1 MIALNKDT
9 FTVDELIG
17 DSRLAFIQGKYSE
30 SLKLATQAIN
40 LEPSNADAH
49 QCVGNAYMSKADYES
64 AINHYK
70 RALENDADN
79 GDRYF
84 NLGYAYASDNQPVK
98 ALEMFAKA
106 DEVGCSPNVVGQLYK
121 IMAMLCFDMHRYND
135 AVLNFIKSEKI
146 IGIDMEVL
154 QRKALSYS
162 MSGDTIAGIEVAN
175 QMKLLAP
182 TDYLGYRI
190 AFNILLQEDRLE
202 EAEKELDRAE
212 RFAKPSKDLF
222 MDWIAYETARYQLDH
237 DSTHLTTAIDK
248 IYDGLCV
255 LEPSVEAV
263 IESYVTAADLYV
275 QLENA
280 DMALKCLNAAEN
292 PIYAFNSGFSVK
304 VVPELEIKSEG
315 RPSERQIDH
324 AIQTVRRKYGD
335 RRLEVMG
342 RELTSKARKSAANT
356 DNLTPVAEQSA
367 EDTAIPKLDSSI
379 HAEYSI
385 EMLDRIYR
393 LYIAAYTI
401 KNDTTNIKAY
411 ASKLANSSDSHSKYI
426 GKYSLIKALRDEGYE
441 KVDEEYR
448 DFLKFLRNE
457 MIKDPSDMMAL
468 SFRVQCHVDLGE
480 FDEAEKLCKLLSDD
494 LAQPLRE
501 QINEA
506 RSGGD
511 A

>member
-1 MIALNKDT
+1 MKD
-9 FTVDELIG
+9 INIYIS
-17 DSRLAFIQGKYSE
+17 DSRLAFLQGKYEE
-30 SLKLATQAIN
+30 SLRLAKQALI
-40 LEPSNADAH
+40 EDEKNADAH
-49 QCVGNAYMSKADYES
+49 QCAGNAYMSKADYES

-70 RALENDADN
+70 KALENDVDN

-84 NLGYAYASDNQPVK
+84 NLGYAYASGNQPVK

-135 AVLNFIKSEKI
+135 AILNFIKSEKI

-222 MDWIAYETARYQLDH
+222 MDWIAYETARYQLNH
-237 DSTHLTTAIDK
+237 DSAHLTTAIDK

-255 LEPSVEAV
+255 LEPSVDAV

-275 QLENA
+275 QLEDA
-280 DMALKCLNAAEN
+280 EMALKCLNAAEN

-304 VVPELEIKSEG
+304 VVPELEIKGEG
-315 RPSERQIDH
+315 KPSERQIDH
-324 AIQTVRRKYGD
+324 AIQAVRRKYGD

-342 RELTSKARKSAANT
+342 RELTAKARKSAANS

-393 LYIAAYTI
+393 LYVAAYTI
-401 KNDTTNIKAY
+401 KNDTINIKAY
-411 ASKLANSSDSHSKYI
+411 ASKLANSADPHSKYI

-441 KVDEEYR
+441 KADEEYR

-506 RSGGD
+506 RFGGD

>member
-1 MIALNKDT
+1 MNKDT

-121 IMAMLCFDMHRYND
+121 IMAMLCFDMHRFND
-135 AVLNFIKSEKI
+135 AILNFIKSEKI

-190 AFNILLQEDRLE
+190 AFNILLQEERLE

-222 MDWIAYETARYQLDH
+222 MDWIAYETARYQLNH
-237 DSTHLTTAIDK
+237 DTVHLTTAIDK

-255 LEPSVEAV
+255 LEPSVDAV
-263 IESYVTAADLYV
+263 IDSYVTAADLYV
-275 QLENA
+275 QLEDA

-304 VVPELEIKSEG
+304 IVPELEIKGEG
-315 RPSERQIDH
+315 KPSERQIDH

>member
-1 MIALNKDT
+1 MILNKNA
-9 FTVDELIG
+9 FTVDELIS

-40 LEPSNADAH
+40 LDPNNADAH
-49 QCVGNAYMSKADYES
+49 QCAGNAYMSKADYES
-64 AINHYK
+64 AIDHYK
-70 RALENDADN
+70 KALENDTDN

-106 DEVGCSPNVVGQLYK
+106 DEVGCSPNVAGQLYK

-135 AVLNFIKSEKI
+135 AILNFIKSEKI

-162 MSGDTIAGIEVAN
+162 MSGDTIASIEVAN

-190 AFNILLQEDRLE
+190 SFNILLQEERLE
-202 EAEKELDRAE
+202 ESEKELDRAE

-222 MDWIAYETARYQLDH
+222 MDWIAYEMARYQLDH
-237 DSTHLTTAIDK
+237 DTAHLSTAIDK

-255 LEPSVEAV
+255 LEPSVDAV

-275 QLENA
+275 QLEDA

-304 VVPELEIKSEG
+304 VVPELEIKAEG

-324 AIQTVRRKYGD
+324 AIQAVRREYGD
-335 RRLEVMG
+335 RRLEIMG
-342 RELTSKARKSAANT
+342 RELTAKARKSSPDA
-356 DNLTPVAEQSA
+356 DKYMTPVAEQASGEA
-367 EDTAIPKLDSSI
+367 TGPKLDSSI
-379 HAEYSI
+379 HAEYSM

-393 LYIAAYTI
+393 LYVAAYTI
-401 KNDTTNIKAY
+401 KNDNANIKAY
-411 ASKLANSSDSHSKYI
+411 ASKLANSSDTHSKYI

-441 KVDEEYR
+441 KADEEYKE
-448 DFLKFLRNE
+448 FLKFLRNE

-480 FDEAEKLCKLLSDD
+480 YDEAEKLCKLLSDD

>member
-121 IMAMLCFDMHRYND
+121 IMAMLCFDMHRFND
-135 AVLNFIKSEKI
+135 AILNFIKSEKI

-190 AFNILLQEDRLE
+190 AFNILLQEERLE

-222 MDWIAYETARYQLDH
+222 MDWIAYETARYQLNH
-237 DSTHLTTAIDK
+237 DTVHLTTAIDK

-255 LEPSVEAV
+255 LEPSVDAV
-263 IESYVTAADLYV
+263 IDSYVTAADLYV
-275 QLENA
+275 QLEDA

-304 VVPELEIKSEG
+304 IVPELEIKGEG
-315 RPSERQIDH
+315 KPSERQIDH

>member
-1 MIALNKDT
+1 MLAN
-9 FTVDELIG
+9 ELIA
-17 DSRLAFIQGKYSE
+17 DSRLAFMQGKYEE
-30 SLKLATQAIN
+30 SLRLAKQALAEN
-40 LEPSNADAH
+40 EKSADAN
-49 QCVGNAYMSKADYES
+49 QCAGNAYMSKADYES
-64 AINHYK
+64 AISHYK
-70 RALENDADN
+70 KALENDANN

-84 NLGYAYASDNQPVK
+84 NLGYAYASNNQPVK

-106 DEVGCSPNVVGQLYK
+106 DEVGCSPNVTGQLYK

-135 AVLNFIKSEKI
+135 AILNFIKSEKI
-146 IGIDMEVL
+146 IGIDMDVL

-182 TDYLGYRI
+182 TDYIGYRI

-212 RFAKPSKDLF
+212 RFAKPSKDMF

-237 DSTHLTTAIDK
+237 DKAHLNIAIDK
-248 IYDGLCV
+248 IYDSLYI

-263 IESYVTAADLYV
+263 IESYVTAADMYV
-275 QLENA
+275 QLEDA
-280 DMALKCLNAAEN
+280 DMAIKCLNAAEN

-315 RPSERQIDH
+315 RPSERQINH
-324 AIQTVRRKYGD
+324 AIQSVRRKYGD

-342 RELTSKARKSAANT
+342 RELTAKARKSST
-356 DNLTPVAEQSA
+356 DADKHMTPTAEQS
-367 EDTAIPKLDSSI
+367 ETEKTQIPQLDSSV
-379 HAEYSI
+379 HAKYSV
-385 EMLDRIYR
+385 EMLERIYR
-393 LYIAAYTI
+393 FYVAAYTI
-401 KNDTTNIKAY
+401 KKDTNHIKAY
-411 ASKLANSSDSHSKYI
+411 ASKLANSSNPHSRYI
-426 GKYSLIKALRDEGYE
+426 GKYSLVKALRDEGYD
-441 KVDEEYR
+441 KADEEYR
-448 DFLKFLRNE
+448 ELLHFLRNE

-494 LAQPLRE
+494 LAQSLRN

-511 A
+511 S

>member
-1 MIALNKDT
+1 MMFDAST
-9 FTVDELIG
+9 LIS
-17 DSRLAFIQGKYSE
+17 DSRLAFLQGQYE
-30 SLKLATQAIN
+30 VSLTLAKEV
-40 LEPSNADAH
+40 LLKEPKNPDAH
-49 QCVGNAYMSKADYES
+49 QCAGNAYMSKADYES
-64 AINHYK
+64 AIDHYK
-70 RALENDADN
+70 KAIENDADN

-84 NLGYAYASDNQPVK
+84 NLGYAYASDNRPVK

-121 IMAMLCFDMHRYND
+121 IMAMLCFDMRRYND

-162 MSGDTIAGIEVAN
+162 MSGDTIAGIEIAN

-237 DSTHLTTAIDK
+237 DRTHLTTAIDK
-248 IYDGLCV
+248 IYDGLYV
-255 LEPSVEAV
+255 LEPSVDAV
-263 IESYVTAADLYV
+263 IESYVTVADLYV
-275 QLENA
+275 QLEDV

-292 PIYAFNSGFSVK
+292 PIYSFNSGFSVK
-304 VVPELEIKSEG
+304 IVPELEMKGEG
-315 RPSERQIDH
+315 RPSERQINH
-324 AIQTVRRKYGD
+324 AIQAVRRKYGD

-342 RELTSKARKSAANT
+342 RELTAKARKSATNT
-356 DNLTPVAEQSA
+356 DNMTPIAEQPA
-367 EDTAIPKLDSSI
+367 EETKIPQLDSSV
-379 HAEYSI
+379 HAEYSV
-385 EMLDRIYR
+385 EMLDRINR
-393 LYIAAYTI
+393 LYVASYTI
-401 KNDTTNIKAY
+401 KQDTAHIRAY
-411 ASKLANSSDSHSKYI
+411 ASKLANSSDPHSKYI
-426 GKYSLIKALRDEGYE
+426 GKYSLIKALKDEGYE
-441 KVDEEYR
+441 KADEEYR

-494 LAQPLRE
+494 LAKPLRE

-511 A
+511 T

>member
-1 MIALNKDT
+1 MPFDAS
-9 FTVDELIG
+9 VLIS
-17 DSRLAFIQGKYSE
+17 DSRLAFLQGQYEVSLILAKEVLQKEPKNSE
-30 SLKLATQAIN
+30 
-40 LEPSNADAH
+40 AH
-49 QCVGNAYMSKADYES
+49 QCAGNAYMSKADYES

-70 RALENDADN
+70 KALENDADN

-182 TDYLGYRI
+182 TDYIGYRI
-190 AFNILLQEDRLE
+190 AFNILLQEERLE

-237 DSTHLTTAIDK
+237 DRTHLTTAIDK
-248 IYDGLCV
+248 IYDGLYV
-255 LEPSVEAV
+255 LEPNVDAV
-263 IESYVTAADLYV
+263 IESYVTVADLYI

-292 PIYAFNSGFSVK
+292 PIYSFNSGFSVK
-304 VVPELEIKSEG
+304 IVPELEMKGVG
-315 RPSERQIDH
+315 RPSERQSNYSVPK
-324 AIQTVRRKYGD
+324 ASCPWN
-335 RRLEVMG
+335 
-342 RELTSKARKSAANT
+342 RESKA
-356 DNLTPVAEQSA
+356 
-367 EDTAIPKLDSSI
+367 
-379 HAEYSI
+379 
-385 EMLDRIYR
+385 
-393 LYIAAYTI
+393 
-401 KNDTTNIKAY
+401 
-411 ASKLANSSDSHSKYI
+411 
-426 GKYSLIKALRDEGYE
+426 
-441 KVDEEYR
+441 
-448 DFLKFLRNE
+448 
-457 MIKDPSDMMAL
+457 
-468 SFRVQCHVDLGE
+468 
-480 FDEAEKLCKLLSDD
+480 
-494 LAQPLRE
+494 
-501 QINEA
+501 
-506 RSGGD
+506 
-511 A
+511 

>member
-1 MIALNKDT
+1 MMFDAST
-9 FTVDELIG
+9 LIS
-17 DSRLAFIQGKYSE
+17 DSRLAFLQGQYE
-30 SLKLATQAIN
+30 VSLTLAKEV
-40 LEPSNADAH
+40 LLKEPKNPDAH
-49 QCVGNAYMSKADYES
+49 QCAGNAYMSKADYES
-64 AINHYK
+64 AIDHYK
-70 RALENDADN
+70 KAIENDADN

-121 IMAMLCFDMHRYND
+121 IMAMLCFDMRRYND

-162 MSGDTIAGIEVAN
+162 MSGDTIAGIEIAN

-237 DSTHLTTAIDK
+237 DRTHLTTAIDK
-248 IYDGLCV
+248 IYDGLYV
-255 LEPSVEAV
+255 LEPSVDAV
-263 IESYVTAADLYV
+263 IESYVTVADLYV
-275 QLENA
+275 QLEDV

-292 PIYAFNSGFSVK
+292 PIYSFNSGFSVK
-304 VVPELEIKSEG
+304 IVPELEMKGEG
-315 RPSERQIDH
+315 RPSERQINH
-324 AIQTVRRKYGD
+324 AIQAVRRKYGD

-342 RELTSKARKSAANT
+342 RELTAKARKSATNT
-356 DNLTPVAEQSA
+356 DNMTPIAEQPA
-367 EDTAIPKLDSSI
+367 EETKIPQLDSSV
-379 HAEYSI
+379 HAEYSV
-385 EMLDRIYR
+385 EMLDRINR
-393 LYIAAYTI
+393 LYVASYTI
-401 KNDTTNIKAY
+401 KQDTAHIRAY
-411 ASKLANSSDSHSKYI
+411 ASKLANSSDPHSKYI
-426 GKYSLIKALRDEGYE
+426 GKYSLIKALKDEGYE
-441 KVDEEYR
+441 KADEEYR

-494 LAQPLRE
+494 LAKPLRE

-511 A
+511 T

>member
-1 MIALNKDT
+1 MDNNSEKVAQIVA
-9 FTVDELIG
+9 
-17 DSRLAFIQGKYSE
+17 DSQLAFLNAQYNA
-30 SLKLATQAIN
+30 SLMLAKQA
-40 LEPSNADAH
+40 LELAPYNSDAH
-49 QCVGNAYMSKADYES
+49 QCAGNAYMSKADYES
-64 AINHYK
+64 AIDHYK
-70 RALENDADN
+70 KAIENDADN

-121 IMAMLCFDMHRYND
+121 IMAMLCFDMRRYND

-162 MSGDTIAGIEVAN
+162 MSGDTIAGIEIAN

-237 DSTHLTTAIDK
+237 DRTHLTTAIDK
-248 IYDGLCV
+248 IYDGLYV
-255 LEPSVEAV
+255 LEPSVDAV
-263 IESYVTAADLYV
+263 IESYVTVADLYV
-275 QLENA
+275 QLEDA

-292 PIYAFNSGFSVK
+292 PIYSFNSGFSVK
-304 VVPELEIKSEG
+304 IVPELEMKGEG
-315 RPSERQIDH
+315 RPSERQINH
-324 AIQTVRRKYGD
+324 AIQAVRRKYGD

-342 RELTSKARKSAANT
+342 RELTAKARKSATNT
-356 DNLTPVAEQSA
+356 DNMTPIAEQPA
-367 EDTAIPKLDSSI
+367 EETKIPQLDSSV
-379 HAEYSI
+379 HAEYSV
-385 EMLDRIYR
+385 EMLDRINR
-393 LYIAAYTI
+393 LYVASYTI
-401 KNDTTNIKAY
+401 KQDTAHIRAY
-411 ASKLANSSDSHSKYI
+411 ASKLANSSDPHSKYI
-426 GKYSLIKALRDEGYE
+426 RKYSLIKALKDEGYE
-441 KVDEEYR
+441 KADEEYR

-457 MIKDPSDMMAL
+457 MIKDPSDIMAL

-494 LAQPLRE
+494 LAKPLRE

-511 A
+511 T

>member
-1 MIALNKDT
+1 
-9 FTVDELIG
+9 
-17 DSRLAFIQGKYSE
+17 
-30 SLKLATQAIN
+30 
-40 LEPSNADAH
+40 
-49 QCVGNAYMSKADYES
+49 
-64 AINHYK
+64 
-70 RALENDADN
+70 
-79 GDRYF
+79 
-84 NLGYAYASDNQPVK
+84 
-98 ALEMFAKA
+98 
-106 DEVGCSPNVVGQLYK
+106 
-121 IMAMLCFDMHRYND
+121 
-135 AVLNFIKSEKI
+135 
-146 IGIDMEVL
+146 
-154 QRKALSYS
+154 

-182 TDYLGYRI
+182 TDYFGYRI

-237 DSTHLTTAIDK
+237 DTAHLTTAIDK

-255 LEPSVEAV
+255 LEPSVDAV

-275 QLENA
+275 QLEDA
-280 DMALKCLNAAEN
+280 SMALKCLNAAEN
-292 PIYAFNSGFSVK
+292 PVQSFNSGFSVK
-304 VVPELEIKSEG
+304 MVPELEIKGEG
-315 RPSERQIDH
+315 RPSARQIDH

-342 RELTSKARKSAANT
+342 RELTAKARKSATDVDKYMTPIAN
-356 DNLTPVAEQSA
+356 QSS
-367 EDTAIPKLDSSI
+367 EETTVPKLDSSI
-379 HAEYSI
+379 HAEYSV

-393 LYIAAYTI
+393 LYVAAYTI
-401 KNDTTNIKAY
+401 NHDLVHIKAY
-411 ASKLANSSDSHSKYI
+411 ASKLANSSDPHSKYV
-426 GKYSLIKALRDEGYE
+426 GKYNLIKALRDEGYE
-441 KVDEEYR
+441 KADEEYR
-448 DFLKFLRNE
+448 DFLKFLRNK

-501 QINEA
+501 KINKA